1 MSLTEKEIR
10 EYEERGLNV
19 VKIGS
24 DGKLEYATNK
34 NLNTDYCDSCEFLK
48 FEPDP
53 DPDDWFR
60 DGDEKAICTKL
71 DAQIAGAL
79 EPRELTNIYKPLWC
93 PKLGRKLT
101 PKEQKEAEERLD
113 FDTKIRNA
121 PR

>member
-1 MSLTEKEIR
+1 MSLTQKEIR
-10 EYEERGLNV
+10 EYEERGLDV
-19 VKIGS
+19 VEIGS

-34 NLNTDYCDSCEFLK
+34 SSNTDYCDSCEFLK

-53 DPDDWFR
+53 APDDWFR

-79 EPRELTNIYKPLWC
+79 EPRELTNIYKPIWC

-113 FDTKIRNA
+113 FDKKIRNA